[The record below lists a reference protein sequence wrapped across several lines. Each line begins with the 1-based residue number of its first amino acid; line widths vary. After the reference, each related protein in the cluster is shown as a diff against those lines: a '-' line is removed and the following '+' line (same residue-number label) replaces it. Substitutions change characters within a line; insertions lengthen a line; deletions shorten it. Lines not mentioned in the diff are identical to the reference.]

1 MKKGEVIGY
10 VGNSGTSDG
19 VKRSNAGMHLHL
31 DLLIYGEWLWEGF
44 TPAERRH
51 ILQSV
56 LDR

>member
-1 MKKGEVIGY
+1 
-10 VGNSGTSDG
+10 